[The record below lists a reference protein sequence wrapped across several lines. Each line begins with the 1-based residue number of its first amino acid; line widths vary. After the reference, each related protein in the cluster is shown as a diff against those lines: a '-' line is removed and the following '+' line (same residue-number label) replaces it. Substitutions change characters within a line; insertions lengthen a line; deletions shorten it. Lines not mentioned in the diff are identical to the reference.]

1 MHYVVSSVRLA
12 YDGKPVANIRP
23 VVNWLNGQGEALFG
37 HLTPDG
43 YPMTETAWASSG
55 QMSRRFEI
63 ARAIGNGNAGLFNN
77 EDDGAHPA
85 GSGFPQLSTRLYF
98 DGVEPYL
105 SKTTL
110 AALDQATSPQ
120 EWNAFLLA
128 SPEFNYR

>member
-1 MHYVVSSVRLA
+1 
-12 YDGKPVANIRP
+12 
-23 VVNWLNGQGEALFG
+23 
-37 HLTPDG
+37 LT
-43 YPMTETAWASSG
+43 ENAWASSG

-63 ARAIGNGNAGLFNN
+63 ARTIGNGNAGMFDP
-77 EDDGAHPA
+77 EDGTQ
-85 GSGFPQLSTRLYF
+85 GSVTGFPKLSSRLYF

-110 AALDQATSPQ
+110 AALERSTSQQ